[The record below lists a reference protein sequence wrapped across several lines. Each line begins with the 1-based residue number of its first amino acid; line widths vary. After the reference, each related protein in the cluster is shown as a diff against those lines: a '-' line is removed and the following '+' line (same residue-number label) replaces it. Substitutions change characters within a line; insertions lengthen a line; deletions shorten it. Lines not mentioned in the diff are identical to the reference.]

1 MYTRPRERPL
11 KVKARKVGNS
21 LTITIPREVVVE
33 LGLTEDTD
41 MNVFVRED
49 ALVAEPVTS
58 RWDRLVATTRA
69 QAAERG
75 ITEADV
81 SEVVAE
87 MRGEWRRRSDDA
99 KATRESSD

>member
-1 MYTRPRERPL
+1 M

-21 LTITIPREVVVE
+21 LTITIPKDVVLE

-49 ALVAEPVTS
+49 AVVVEPVTS
-58 RWDRLVATTRA
+58 RWDRLVSRVRA

-75 ITEADV
+75 LTESDV
-81 SEVVAE
+81 DEAMAE
-87 MRGEWRRRSDDA
+87 LRRRSPDETADRDEPA
-99 KATRESSD
+99 ANGR